1 VPTLHAAEDLATLT
15 GEIQLGGN
23 RALDDM
29 TVVRERLDAEVD
41 SPAEIEHLRT
51 SCEERAAPRA
61 ED

>member
-1 VPTLHAAEDLATLT
+1 
-15 GEIQLGGN
+15 LGGN